1 MRIFL
6 DTNILLDV
14 LLDRK
19 PFCEA
24 SSKLWRLAECG
35 RLEAAIS
42 AISFN
47 NVFYIVRKYAG
58 KEAAQRTVEVMNGNF
73 SVFPLTRDIIS
84 RAIAAKLPDFEDSI
98 QFFSAVACEADY
110 IITRNARDFP
120 QESIPVLSPASF
132 LGLKNLE

>member
-58 KEAAQRTVEVMNGNF
+58 KEAAQRTVEVMNVNF

>member
-14 LLDRK
+14 LLNRK
-19 PFCEA
+19 PFCET
-24 SSKLWRLAECG
+24 SSQLWRLAECG
-35 RLEAAIS
+35 RLEAVIS

-58 KEAAQRTVEVMNGNF
+58 KEAAQRTVEVMNVNF
-73 SVFPLTRDIIS
+73 SVFPLTQEIIS

-98 QFFSAVACEADY
+98 QFFSAVSCEADY
-110 IITRNARDFP
+110 IITRNAKDFP
-120 QESIPVLSPASF
+120 QDSIPVLSPAAF
-132 LGLKNLE
+132 LGLKDIQ

>member
-1 MRIFL
+1 MKIFL

-19 PFCEA
+19 PFCD
-24 SSKLWRLAECG
+24 SSSCIWRLAEGG
-35 RLEAAIS
+35 RLEAFSS

-58 KEAAQRTVEVMNGNF
+58 KEAAQRTVEVMNVNF
-73 SVFPLTRDIIS
+73 SVFPLTQDIIG

-98 QFFSAVACEADY
+98 QFFSAVSCGAKY
-110 IITRNARDFP
+110 IVTRNARDFP
-120 QESIPVLSPASF
+120 QDSIPVLSPAAF
-132 LGLKNLE
+132 LGLKDFQ

>member
-1 MRIFL
+1 MKVFL

-19 PFCEA
+19 PFCE
-24 SSKLWRLAECG
+24 SSSCIWRLAEGG
-35 RLEAAIS
+35 RLEAFIS

-58 KEAAQRTVEVMNGNF
+58 KEAAQRTVEVMNVNF
-73 SVFPLTRDIIS
+73 SVFPLTQDIIG

-98 QFFSAVACEADY
+98 QFFSAVSCGAKY
-110 IITRNARDFP
+110 IVTRNARDFP
-120 QESIPVLSPASF
+120 QDSIPVLSPAAF
-132 LGLKNLE
+132 LGLKDFQ

>member
-19 PFCEA
+19 PFCEP

-35 RLEAAIS
+35 RLEAVIS

-58 KEAAQRTVEVMNGNF
+58 KEAAQRTVEVMNVNF
-73 SVFPLTRDIIS
+73 SVFPLTQDIIS

-98 QFFSAVACEADY
+98 QFFSAVSSEVDY
-110 IITRNARDFP
+110 IITRNAKDFP
-120 QESIPVLSPASF
+120 QESIPVLSPAAF
-132 LGLKNLE
+132 LGLKDLS

>member
-1 MRIFL
+1 MKVFL

-19 PFCEA
+19 PFSEP
-24 SSKLWRLAECG
+24 SSKVWRLAECG
-35 RLEAAIS
+35 RLEAVIS

-58 KEAAQRTVEVMNGNF
+58 KEAVQRTVEVMNVNF
-73 SVFPLTRDIIS
+73 SVFPLTQDIIG

-98 QFFSAVACEADY
+98 QFFSAVSCGAEY
-110 IITRNARDFP
+110 IVTRNARDFP
-120 QESIPVLSPASF
+120 QDSIPVLSPASF
-132 LGLKNLE
+132 LGLKDLP

>member
-1 MRIFL
+1 MKVFL

-19 PFCEA
+19 PFCEP
-24 SSKLWRLAECG
+24 SSKMWRLAECG
-35 RLEAAIS
+35 RIEAVIS

-58 KEAAQRTVEVMNGNF
+58 KDAAQRTVEVMNVNF
-73 SVFPLTRDIIS
+73 SVFPLTQDIIG
-84 RAIAAKLPDFEDSI
+84 RAIVAKLPDFEDSI

-110 IITRNARDFP
+110 IITRNAKDFP
-120 QESIPVLSPASF
+120 QDSIPVLSPAAF
-132 LGLKNLE
+132 LGLKDLS

>member
-1 MRIFL
+1 MKVFL

-19 PFCEA
+19 PFCEP
-24 SSKLWRLAECG
+24 SSKMWRLAECG
-35 RLEAAIS
+35 RIEAVIS
-42 AISFN
+42 AISFS

-58 KEAAQRTVEVMNGNF
+58 KDAAQRTVEVMNVNF
-73 SVFPLTRDIIS
+73 SVFPLTQDIIG

-110 IITRNARDFP
+110 IITRNAKDFP
-120 QESIPVLSPASF
+120 QDSIPVLSPAAF
-132 LGLKNLE
+132 LGLKDLS

>member
-6 DTNILLDV
+6 DTNIMLDV

-19 PFCEA
+19 PFCEP

-35 RLEAAIS
+35 RLEAVIS

-58 KEAAQRTVEVMNGNF
+58 KESAQRTVEVMNVNF
-73 SVFPLTRDIIS
+73 SVFPLTQDIIS

-110 IITRNARDFP
+110 IITRNAKDFP
-120 QESIPVLSPASF
+120 QESIPVLSPAAF
-132 LGLKNLE
+132 LGLKDLS

>member
-35 RLEAAIS
+35 RLEAVIS

-58 KEAAQRTVEVMNGNF
+58 KEAAQRTVEVMNVNF
-73 SVFPLTRDIIS
+73 SVFPLTQDIIS

-98 QFFSAVACEADY
+98 QFFSAVSCEADY
-110 IITRNARDFP
+110 IITRNAKDFP
-120 QESIPVLSPASF
+120 QDSIPVLSSAAF
-132 LGLKNLE
+132 LGLKDFQ

>member
-1 MRIFL
+1 MKVFL

-19 PFCEA
+19 PFCEP

-35 RLEAAIS
+35 RIEAVIS
-42 AISFN
+42 AISIN

-58 KEAAQRTVEVMNGNF
+58 KDAAQRTVEVMNVNF
-73 SVFPLTRDIIS
+73 SVFPLTQDIIG

-110 IITRNARDFP
+110 IITRNAKDFP
-120 QESIPVLSPASF
+120 QDSIPVLSPAAF
-132 LGLKNLE
+132 LGLKDLS

>member
-19 PFCEA
+19 PFCET

-35 RLEAAIS
+35 RLEAVIS

-47 NVFYIVRKYAG
+47 NVFYIARKYAG
-58 KEAAQRTVEVMNGNF
+58 KEAAQKTVEVMNVNF
-73 SVFPLTRDIIS
+73 SVFPLTQDIIS

-98 QFFSAVACEADY
+98 QFFSAVSCEADY
-110 IITRNARDFP
+110 IITRNAKDFP
-120 QESIPVLSPASF
+120 QESIPVLSPAAF
-132 LGLKNLE
+132 LGLKDLS

>member
-19 PFCEA
+19 PFCET

-35 RLEAAIS
+35 RLEAVIS

-58 KEAAQRTVEVMNGNF
+58 KEAAQRTVEVMNVNF
-73 SVFPLTRDIIS
+73 SVFPLTQDIIS

-98 QFFSAVACEADY
+98 QFFSAVSSEVDY
-110 IITRNARDFP
+110 IITRNAKDFP
-120 QESIPVLSPASF
+120 QESIPVLSPAAF
-132 LGLKNLE
+132 LGLKDLS